1 MRAFWTYLTQR
12 GIIPRKSEGDL
23 MAKVLIKRYP
33 NRKLY
38 NTQAKRYITLE
49 DISELI
55 LEGHDVEVKDHETG
69 EDLTGM
75 TLSQIIFEREKKE
88 AGYLPSALLANLIRT
103 GGGTLDYMKRSLQ
116 ASVGAL
122 RMLESEVDQRIDA
135 LVRRGEIAAEDA
147 QRIRDEIRNRGAD
160 MSAAPVIDQRIEMAL
175 HRLNI
180 PSRVDLS
187 RLQEQIEE
195 LSAAID
201 DLLERESNEP
211 PQAAE

>member
-1 MRAFWTYLTQR
+1 
-12 GIIPRKSEGDL
+12 

-38 NTQAKRYITLE
+38 NTQAKRYITLD

-69 EDLTGM
+69 EDLTGV
-75 TLSQIIFEREKKE
+75 TLSQIIFEREKRD

-103 GGGTLDYMKRSLQ
+103 GGGTLDYMRRSLQ

-122 RMLESEVDQRIDA
+122 RSLEAEIDQRIEA
-135 LVRRGEIAAEDA
+135 LVRRGELAAEDA
-147 QRIRDEIRNRGAD
+147 EQLRGEIKGR
-160 MSAAPVIDQRIEMAL
+160 AAGPALAHLLDQRIETAL

-180 PSRVDLS
+180 PSRVDLL
-187 RLQEQIEE
+187 RLQQQLDQ
-195 LSAAID
+195 LSAAIEE
-201 DLLERESNEP
+201 LLQQQGDGPSQNG
-211 PQAAE
+211 A